1 MRNRK
6 VYDFICPEVCIFAI
20 HKPCET
26 AALYACFR
34 LVGHTPAAVSVSV
47 FAHHFSAGAFML
59 SSQSFQA
66 AVFHQIFKILKLV
79 EIAGY
84 AVIVANTA
92 QLRVVR

>member
-1 MRNRK
+1 
-6 VYDFICPEVCIFAI
+6 
-20 HKPCET
+20 
-26 AALYACFR
+26 
-34 LVGHTPAAVSVSV
+34 
-47 FAHHFSAGAFML
+47 ML
-59 SSQSFQA
+59 SSESFQA